1 MKQLRLILKK
11 IEQETD
17 DVKTLVFEDK
27 NSEQL
32 DFKAGQYLNLF
43 FVEDKNGHGKPYTI
57 SSSPK
62 EGIKITVKKMGEFSG
77 ALHGLRVGDEIDAIG
92 PLGFLTLDEMD
103 DVESDIVFIAGGI
116 GVTPFYSMIRDVLQS
131 GKQNKL
137 SLFYANQKR
146 NTIIFY
152 NELEKINAENGNFNL
167 YHFLSRDND
176 FQSENVTN
184 RRMSIND
191 IMENIETVTATNFFI
206 CGSVKFVDHFWKEL
220 KEQGVKEDNIFTEAF
235 FMG

>member
-1 MKQLRLILKK
+1 MKQLTLILKN

-27 NSEQL
+27 NNEKL

-43 FVEDKNGHGKPYTI
+43 FQKDQNGHGKPYTI

-62 EGIKITVKKMGEFSG
+62 DGIKITVKKMGAFSG
-77 ALHGLRVGDEIDAIG
+77 ALHKLRVGDEINAIG

-103 DVESDIVFIAGGI
+103 NAESDIVFIAGGI
-116 GVTPFYSMIRDVLQS
+116 GVTPFYSMIHDVLQNN
-131 GKQNKL
+131 KQNKL
-137 SLFYANQKR
+137 TLFYANQKR
-146 NTIIFY
+146 DTIIFY
-152 NELEKINAENGNFNL
+152 DTLEKINAEHTNFNL

-184 RRMSIND
+184 RRMDIRD
-191 IMENIETVTATNFFI
+191 IMENIETVDATNYFI

-220 KEQGVKEDNIFTEAF
+220 KEHGVKENNIFTEAF